1 MDKQYSTGDYFQYYF
16 LGLQSNCGA
25 QETVTAATKL
35 KDAFSLEEKLW
46 QSVLKSRD
54 IIFPTKIHIV
64 KTMVFAVVMYGCKNW
79 TIKKAECQRI
89 NAFGLWSWI
98 RLLRVPWT
106 AKRSNPSIPKEINPE
121 YSLEVLMLTLQY
133 SATWCEDLTL
143 WKRSSGWERL
153 WQEEKRTTEDK
164 MVGWHPWLNWL
175 EFKWTQW
182 DGKRQ
187 GSLACCSL

>member
-1 MDKQYSTGDYFQYYF
+1 MDKQYSTGNYFQYYF

-54 IIFPTKIHIV
+54 IILPTKIHIV

-79 TIKKAECQRI
+79 TKKKAECQRI

-143 WKRSSGWERL
+143 WKRPSGWARL
-153 WQEEKRTTEDK
+153 
-164 MVGWHPWLNWL
+164 
-175 EFKWTQW
+175 
-182 DGKRQ
+182 
-187 GSLACCSL
+187 